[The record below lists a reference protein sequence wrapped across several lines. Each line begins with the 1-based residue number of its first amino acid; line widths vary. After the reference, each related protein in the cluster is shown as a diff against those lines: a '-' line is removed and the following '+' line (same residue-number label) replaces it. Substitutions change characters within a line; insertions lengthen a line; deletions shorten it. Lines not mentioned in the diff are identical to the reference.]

1 MKKEF
6 RVKVGIIPI
15 SIIVLFIVV
24 GMIHVLSTKY
34 NKALLEDVAKR
45 PMEETVKDLVFIG
58 EDKVALSNAPSGDV
72 ATINVAK
79 AAFIKLNDERKKNNL
94 VPLKWSDRL
103 EKDAAVRASEVAKKW
118 SHKRPDGSD
127 YWSVDSDFVYGES
140 ISKGFRTADAAINS
154 WMNSDIHRTS
164 LLDAEYTSVA
174 IFVYQAKDGNWY
186 WVVELG

>member
-1 MKKEF
+1 MKKGI
-6 RVKVGIIPI
+6 RIKVGIIPI
-15 SIIVLFIVV
+15 TIIVLCLVV
-24 GMIHVLSTKY
+24 GMIQVLCMKY
-34 NKALLEDVAKR
+34 NKSLLEDVAKR

-58 EDKVALSNAPSGDV
+58 EDNVALSNAPTGDV
-72 ATINVAK
+72 ATINAAK

-103 EKDAAVRASEVAKKW
+103 EKDAAVRASEVSKKW

-140 ISKGFRTADAAINS
+140 ISKGFRTADAAIDS
-154 WMNSDIHRTS
+154 WMKSDTHRSS
-164 LLDAEYTSVA
+164 LLDAEYISAA